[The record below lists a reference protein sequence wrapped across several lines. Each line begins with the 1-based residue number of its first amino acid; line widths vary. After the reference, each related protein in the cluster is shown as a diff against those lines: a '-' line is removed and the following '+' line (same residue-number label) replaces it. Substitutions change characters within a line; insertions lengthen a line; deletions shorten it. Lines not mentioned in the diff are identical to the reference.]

1 MVLYHGVDWYYVA
14 KMVLTF
20 LNLWETLSRWFMF
33 IHLLLLRLEWSFSW
47 AWGLDYKYKISV
59 VNTDVEPQCP
69 KLWRFCIFI
78 YQRILLMIAAKTNQI
93 LGMLSWL
100 LRLAND
106 SSKMLRWQ
114 NCSSPLIACLSFDL
128 YGSNNDNI
136 EEYGPL
142 LKTNWSIKFII
153 IIFFCCLT
161 SHPYQ

>member
-1 MVLYHGVDWYYVA
+1 MRSNIGLFRSSHWTVISSHSHLYLITNLGQC
-14 KMVLTF
+14 VLTF
-20 LNLWETLSRWFMF
+20 KCSQSILLQIMEVLY
-33 IHLLLLRLEWSFSW
+33 IHL
-47 AWGLDYKYKISV
+47 
-59 VNTDVEPQCP
+59 P
-69 KLWRFCIFI
+69 KNFAA
-78 YQRILLMIAAKTNQI
+78 MIAAKTNQI

-114 NCSSPLIACLSFDL
+114 NCSSPLIACLSFEL

-142 LKTNWSIKFII
+142 LKTNWSLKFII